1 MAQHDPAPN
10 SADGSD
16 TVLYANDHARVT
28 RRTLPGDAGRVVV
41 KQAIG
46 AEAMRRLRHEAVML
60 ERLAQIDGV
69 VKLAGVPPEPDT
81 LVFQD
86 EGAVALADYLR
97 THKLDVEQV
106 LAYGTALAR
115 ILAQVHKAGVI
126 HKDIGPANLLIHP
139 DTLAPTLIDFNIA
152 AVASADATAATAT
165 DGNIAGTWAYMSPEH
180 TGRTGRA
187 PDARSDLYSL
197 GVTLYQV
204 LTGRKPFQSEDLL
217 ELVHAH
223 LVQMPEAPAEV
234 VPALPCLLSDVVMR
248 LLAKE
253 PEKRYQSAEGLVQD
267 LQRLQRALAAGH
279 VEPFELGGF
288 DFGNEL
294 KPPKVLVG
302 RNEEIK
308 QLGQALTATADGRQP
323 WLWISGP
330 AGVGKSALIDE
341 LRTLAA
347 GRRALCAGGRFT
359 PEFSGTPAAALR
371 GFSGIARQLM
381 ALPADEL
388 AKVRAQLLEALDG
401 RLGYGVAQLPEFQTL
416 LGEHPA
422 ADAGAVDETLIAE
435 AAVRLLRVLA
445 SAERP
450 VVMFADDVHLSPS
463 LGGAV
468 LEAAAQEAARAP
480 MPGLLLVSI
489 CPNGLSDEHPASK
502 LLARCRARGQAP
514 TELAVSPLAPATAAQ
529 LVATMLR
536 MPDSEAAPLA
546 KALERHTQHRPGRI
560 VELLNAL
567 RRDGQITLGDGHWV
581 WQPEAI
587 RRYVG
592 AAGPAELQA
601 RLASLPTG
609 SVELVTTLAA
619 LNSHATWDDLVAAIG
634 QTHKRL
640 QQHATPALADGLL
653 ADEAERG
660 IALTHPR
667 VAEAALAV
675 LDEAARRTLHLTIAR
690 RLDAASRP
698 EARVATQYF
707 LAGSGL
713 ADSER
718 RRAGDVLEREADRL
732 RATGQMD
739 PSKQHF
745 AAALQA
751 LLPIAEAADAE
762 RLFDLR
768 VKQLQSMFELGHHD
782 EVDVAYAELLA
793 TDAPAERLGGPVRFQ
808 IYSLLARGRFAD
820 AVGHGL
826 ALMARLGMPRPD
838 DLRPEVGA
846 GMQRLMTWSR
856 GEERQQDYTRPE
868 LSDARAL
875 ALALVVPET
884 MTPAYFLDPV
894 LWAWLGMVTHR
905 LWVDHGPHPRL
916 LSSVGSLPFLLVGTP
931 QDYRGAHTMSRHLI
945 DVAVKRNYPQG
956 EGITR
961 CVLGIASGHWVEPL
975 ETVMDEFHRARVDL
989 LRMREPFAAFTFV
1002 AADAAL
1008 DCRPTLLLALPEV
1021 QGGLE
1026 SAREQ
1031 RNEDFLRRYLP
1042 RQQLIFALRGQTR
1055 APGEFSDEHFDEA
1068 EYVAKIDPTSAT
1080 AATYHN
1086 VACIRAAIFGDMKAL
1101 AAHSPKAVPLGAR
1114 TPGYYLAAV
1123 GRVLRCLSLA
1133 DQARNLGEAE
1143 RAPLLEELATMMGW
1157 LSARAADAPANFA
1170 HLLKWAEAERA
1181 WAVDS
1186 VWAAGAAFDA
1196 AVQATDGINRP
1207 WHRALIHERAAL
1219 FRLAQGM
1226 EDGAKPLLTIAFD
1239 QYDAWGAAGKVRE
1252 LKRQHAFLRAA
1263 SGLSRTD
1270 SGKTTSMVGAEML
1283 DLMAVLRAS
1292 QALSSETSLARLTDR
1307 VSKVLGTITGATGV
1321 QLIVRPEEGS
1331 TSWVMA
1337 HTLGTD
1343 SAPMTAEQAGAA
1355 GELAFSAFRYAERTG
1370 ELLLIEDVARDERF
1384 SSDPF
1389 AQTVEQC
1396 SLMFSPMLKQGQLHA
1411 MLVLEN
1417 RQRRNAFSGDRLDS
1431 VALIA
1436 GQLSVSLDNALLY
1449 ASLEKR
1455 VAERTAQL
1463 RQKTN
1468 DINAMLQNMPQG
1480 VLTVMNGGSIH
1491 PEYSAYLAT
1500 ILETSDIAERHVME
1514 LLFSGS
1520 SLGADSLS
1528 QVDAAIASVIG
1539 EDEMNYEF
1547 NSHLL
1552 ATEFDKT
1559 MADGRVKS
1567 LALSWS
1573 PITDD
1578 SGNVDKLMLCVRDVT
1593 ELKRLEAEANTR
1605 KRELQMIGEILAVS
1619 QEKFH
1624 EFIDSARAFIDE
1636 NKRLIEQATARCE
1649 DNINLLFRNMH
1660 TIKGNARTYGL
1671 LGLTN
1676 QVHVVEQ
1683 SYDDLRKNNAAEW
1696 VREALLADLES
1707 VKVLVDKYSH
1717 VNDSVLGRKGPG
1729 RRASVEKFLMV
1740 EKETVQQTVQ
1750 MLLSADQTDPAA
1762 MREALTRVGSTLNM
1776 IGTQPLGEILSG
1788 TLESLPS
1795 LAQELGKETPV
1806 VAIEDRGIVVR
1817 TQAGGLLKNLFTH
1830 LLRNSVDH
1838 GIECAADRLAAG
1850 KPAAGRIN
1858 LSLSVDDGKLW
1869 IHLRD
1874 DGRGLA
1880 IAKIRSRATEQN
1892 LITRGAKSTDDEVA
1906 QLIFRS
1912 GFSTAEQ
1919 VTEVSGRGVGMDAVR
1934 GFLEKEGGSIAI
1946 RFLDEREG
1954 ADFRTFETVIALP
1967 DKYAASLSA
1976 AMSFDALYARLQ
1988 AVKPARA

>member
-1 MAQHDPAPN
+1 MTTQHGTAA
-10 SADGSD
+10 SASD
-16 TVLYANDHARVT
+16 CASDVGTVLYSNDHARIT
-28 RRTLPGDAGRVVV
+28 RCALPGGQSVVV
-41 KQAIG
+41 KQALG
-46 AEAMRRLRHEAVML
+46 AQAIRRLAHEADML
-60 ERLAQIDGV
+60 KRLTHI
-69 VKLAGVPPEPDT
+69 AGVPKISAGTGVQSDT
-81 LVFQD
+81 LTLEDHGGVSLAEFLRERTLGTEQ
-86 EGAVALADYLR
+86 AV
-97 THKLDVEQV
+97 
-106 LAYGTALAR
+106 AYGTAVAR
-115 ILAQVHKAGVI
+115 TLAQVHKAGVI

-139 DTLAPTLIDFNIA
+139 QTLSPTLIDFNIA
-152 AVASADATAATAT
+152 VVACADTAAAPAA
-165 DGNIAGTWAYMSPEH
+165 DGEIAGTWAYMSPEH

-204 LTGRKPFQSEDLL
+204 LTGRKPFESEDLL

-223 LVQMPEAPAEV
+223 LVQVPAAPADV
-234 VPALPCLLSDVVMR
+234 VPALPHLLSDVVMR

-267 LQRLQRALAAGH
+267 LQRLQRGLAAGH
-279 VEPFELGGF
+279 IEPFELGGF

-294 KPPKVLVG
+294 KPPRALVG
-302 RNEEIK
+302 RANEIK
-308 QLGQALTATADGRQP
+308 QLGEALAATADGRHP
-323 WLWISGP
+323 WLWIGGP
-330 AGVGKSALIDE
+330 AGVGTSALVDE

-347 GRRALCAGGRFT
+347 SRRALFAGGRFT
-359 PEFSGTPAAALR
+359 PECIGTPAAALG
-371 GFSGIARQLM
+371 GFIGIGRQLM

-388 AKVRAQLLEALDG
+388 AQVRAQMLEALEG

-416 LGEHPA
+416 LGPHPA
-422 ADAGAVDETLIAE
+422 TEAGADNEALIAE

-450 VVMFADDVHLSPS
+450 VVMYADDVHLSPS
-463 LGGAV
+463 LGYSV
-468 LEAAAQEAARAP
+468 LEAAAREAARAP

-489 CPNGLSDEHPASK
+489 CPDNMGDEHPASK
-502 LLARCRARGQAP
+502 LLARCRERGLAP
-514 TELAVSPLAPATAAQ
+514 TELTVRPLAHAAATQ
-529 LVATMLR
+529 LVGTMLR

-546 KALERHTQHRPGRI
+546 QALERHTQHRPGRTI
-560 VELLNAL
+560 ELLNAL
-567 RRDGQITLGDGHWV
+567 RRDGLIALGDGHWV
-581 WQPEAI
+581 WQAEAI

-592 AAGPAELQA
+592 AASPAELQA
-601 RLASLPTG
+601 RLATLPAG
-609 SVELVTTLAA
+609 SAELVTTLAA
-619 LNSHATWDDLVAAIG
+619 MNSHAAWDELVAAIG
-634 QTHKRL
+634 QTQKRL
-640 QQHATPALADGLL
+640 QQRAVAALDDGLL
-653 ADEAERG
+653 IDQGEDG
-660 IALTHPR
+660 LSLTHPQ
-667 VAEAALAV
+667 VAAVALAALA
-675 LDEAARRTLHLTIAR
+675 EPARRTLHLTIAR

-698 EARVATQYF
+698 EALVARQYF
-707 LAGSGL
+707 FADSGL
-713 ADSER
+713 ADAER
-718 RRAGDVLEREADRL
+718 RRAGDVLEREGDRL
-732 RATGQMD
+732 RAAGQID

-751 LLPIAEAADAE
+751 LLPIADAADAE

-768 VKQLQSMFELGHHD
+768 VKQLQAMFELGRHD
-782 EVDVAYAELLA
+782 EIDVAYAELLA
-793 TDAPAERLGGPVRFQ
+793 TNAPAERLGGPVRFQ

-820 AVGHGL
+820 AVGQGL

-838 DLRPEVGA
+838 DLRPDLGA

-856 GEERQQDYTRPE
+856 GEERQQDYTRAE
-868 LSDARAL
+868 LSDERAL

-894 LWAWLGMVTHR
+894 LWAWLAMVTHR
-905 LWVDHGPHPRL
+905 LWAEHGPHPRL

-931 QDYRGAHTMSRHLI
+931 QDYRSAHTVSRHLI
-945 DVAVKRNYPQG
+945 DVAEKRNYSQG
-956 EGITR
+956 EGISR
-961 CVLGIASGHWVEPL
+961 CVLGIASGHWFEPL

-1026 SAREQ
+1026 NAREQ

-1068 EYVAKIDPTSAT
+1068 DYAAKIDPTSAT

-1101 AAHSPKAVPLGAR
+1101 GAHSLKAVPLGAR

-1143 RAPLLEELATMMGW
+1143 RAPLLEELATMMAW
-1157 LSARAADAPANFA
+1157 LTARAADAPANFA
-1170 HLLKWAEAERA
+1170 HLLTWIEAERA
-1181 WAVDS
+1181 WAVDT
-1186 VWAAGAAFDA
+1186 VWAAGAAFGA
-1196 AVQATDGINRP
+1196 AVQATSVARP

-1219 FRLAQGM
+1219 FHLAQGM
-1226 EDGAKPLLTIAFD
+1226 EEGAKPLLTIACD

-1263 SGLSRTD
+1263 SGLSRPD
-1270 SGKTTSMVGAEML
+1270 SGKTTTVVGSEML

-1292 QALSSETSLARLTDR
+1292 QALSSETSLSRLTDR

-1337 HTLGTD
+1337 HTLGRD

-1370 ELLLIEDVARDERF
+1370 ELLLIDDVARDERF
-1384 SSDPF
+1384 SADPF

-1396 SLMFSPMLKQGQLHA
+1396 SLMFSPMVKQGQLHA

-1417 RQRRNAFSGDRLDS
+1417 RQRRAAFSGDRLDS

-1463 RQKTN
+1463 RQKTH

-1480 VLTVMNGGSIH
+1480 VLTVVNGGGIH

-1500 ILETSDIAERHVME
+1500 IFETTEIADRQVME
-1514 LLFSGS
+1514 LVFASA
-1520 SLGADSLS
+1520 SLGADALS
-1528 QVDAAIASVIG
+1528 QIDAAMASVIG

-1573 PITDD
+1573 PIANDEGT
-1578 SGNVDKLMLCVRDVT
+1578 VDKLMLCVRDVT
-1593 ELKRLEAEANTR
+1593 ELKRLEAEANSR

-1624 EFIDSARAFIDE
+1624 EFIDSARAFITE
-1636 NKRLIEQATARCE
+1636 NRAVIEKASARTP
-1649 DNINLLFRNMH
+1649 DGVNLLFRNMH
-1660 TIKGNARTYGL
+1660 TIKGNARTYGF

-1676 QVHVVEQ
+1676 QVHLAEQ
-1683 SYDDLRKNNAAEW
+1683 TYDELRKADASAWSPEQ
-1696 VREALLADLES
+1696 LLAELATVSE
-1707 VKVLVDKYSH
+1707 LVEKYAH
-1717 VNDSVLGRKGPG
+1717 VNDTVLGRKGPG
-1729 RRASVEKFLMV
+1729 RRANVEKFLMV
-1740 EKETVQQTVQ
+1740 ERDTVAQSLQ
-1750 MLLSADQTDPAA
+1750 LLMGVDQSDPAA
-1762 MREALTRVGSTLNM
+1762 MRLALQHVGSTLHM
-1776 IGTQPLGEILSG
+1776 LGTAPIGNVLAG
-1788 TLESLPS
+1788 TIESLPS
-1795 LAQELGKETPV
+1795 LAQELGKPAPEV
-1806 VAIEDRGIVVR
+1806 HIEDHGIMLR
-1817 TQAGGLLKNLFTH
+1817 SQANSLLKNLFTH
-1830 LLRNSVDH
+1830 LLRNSMDH
-1838 GIECAADRLAAG
+1838 GIELPTQRLAVG
-1850 KPAAGRIN
+1850 KTAAGRID
-1858 LSLSVDDGKLW
+1858 LRLHVDDNKLW
-1869 IHLRD
+1869 VHLKD

-1880 IAKIRSRATEQN
+1880 VGKIRQRAMAQN
-1892 LITRGAKSTDDEVA
+1892 LLTRGAKSTPEEVG

-1934 GFLEKEGGSIAI
+1934 AFLEQEGGSIAI
-1946 RFLDEREG
+1946 RFLDDDED
-1954 ADFRTFETVIALP
+1954 ADFRAFETVIGLP
-1967 DKYAASLSA
+1967 DKYAASLHA
-1976 AMSFDALYARLQ
+1976 AMSFEALRTRLQ
-1988 AVKPARA
+1988 TRKV